1 MSKAKTLSIAA
12 TILFAAVVAG
22 HFLFLEKQPKERKAP
37 SEKLT
42 IGSPR
47 QEASSLMYLAKE
59 NRYFAE
65 SGLTVDIKAYHFG
78 FGAIQGALSG
88 EVDIAFATDFA
99 LVASSLET
107 GAARVL
113 CSIAEADV
121 EELIAR
127 KDNGILEI
135 EDLKGKTIG
144 VRQNSSAEFHLATFL
159 LFNEL
164 SMEDVRTVDLPPPDL
179 EEAVLSNTID
189 ATVIWPPHAFRLKKE
204 MGGNAVSWSVQ
215 SGQVFFWLAVTTERV
230 LAEKQSAVNKF
241 VAALLQAEAFVK
253 ANDAQAKSTVQNYL
267 GLDAAYMD
275 YHWPKQKFMIELPQS
290 LLIKLED
297 EARWKIKKQYTG
309 EKEVPN
315 YLDFIVLDPLNKM
328 KPRSVTII
336 Q

>member
-1 MSKAKTLSIAA
+1 MSKAKNLSIAA
-12 TILFAAVVAG
+12 TIVFAAVIVG
-22 HFLFLEKQPKERKAP
+22 HFLFWEKRRQEPMEP
-37 SEKLT
+37 VEKLT

-47 QEASSLMYLAKE
+47 QETSSLVYLAKK

-65 SGLTVDIKAYHFG
+65 KGLNVDIKEYHFG
-78 FGAIQGALSG
+78 FGSIQGALSG

-107 GAARVL
+107 GASRVL

-127 KDNGILEI
+127 KDKGISRI

-159 LFNEL
+159 LFNGL
-164 SMEDVRTVDLPPPDL
+164 SKEDVRTVDLSPPDMV
-179 EEAVLSNTID
+179 EAVLSNTID
-189 ATVIWPPHAFRLKKE
+189 AAVIWPPHAFRLKRE

-215 SGQVFFWLAVTTERV
+215 SGQVFFWLAITTERV
-230 LAEKQSAVNKF
+230 LAEKPSAVNKF
-241 VAALLQAEAFVK
+241 LSALLQAEAFAK
-253 ANDAQAKSTVQNYL
+253 ANDAQTKSTVQNYL

-275 YHWPKQKFMIELPQS
+275 YHWPKQKFTIELPQS

-297 EARWKIKKQYTG
+297 EARWKIEKQYAG

-315 YLDFIVLDPLNKM
+315 YLDFIVLDPLYKM
-328 KPRSVTII
+328 KPRAVTII